1 MSEAVAATLDRNRGG
16 KVSRRHWLVDLAFR
30 ARRNRVGMVGLVI
43 VVLLML
49 AAILAPVISPYDPN
63 ATIVR
68 RLSPPSG
75 QVWLGA
81 DEFGR
86 DVLSRLLFGAR
97 VSFEVGFISVSIAL
111 LFGTAAGL
119 AAGYF
124 GKWVDNVIMRIADMM
139 FAIPSIV
146 LAIAIT
152 AVLAPSLINAMIAIG
167 IVYTPAFARIV
178 RGPVLSVKENQYVD
192 AARSLGA
199 GHLRIILRH
208 ILPNI
213 TAPLIVQTT
222 FSLSTAILME
232 STLSFLGLG
241 IQPPDPSWGSMLNSG
256 RQYMELAWWLA
267 IFPGFAIM
275 LAVIGFNLLGDGL
288 RDVLDPKMRVG

>member
-1 MSEAVAATLDRNRGG
+1 MSEAIASALDRNSGG
-16 KVSRRHWLVDLAFR
+16 KVSRRHWLIDLAFR

-43 VVLLML
+43 VVLMML
-49 AAILAPVISPYDPN
+49 VAVLAPVISPYDPN
-63 ATIVR
+63 AMIVR

-111 LFGTAAGL
+111 VFGAAAGL

-139 FAIPSIV
+139 FAIPPII

-152 AVLAPSLINAMIAIG
+152 AVLGPSLTNAMIAIG

-241 IQPPDPSWGSMLNSG
+241 IQPPDPSWGTMLNSG
-256 RQYMELAWWLA
+256 RQYMEVAWWLA
-267 IFPGFAIM
+267 VYPGFAIM
-275 LAVIGFNLLGDGL
+275 MAVIGFNLLGDGL